1 MTKKNKDS
9 TKLELDGKKFKEKKK
24 KRKNFVVRDF
34 TREIKRVKWPENR
47 QYFKLFVYVIIF
59 LLVTTLFFFGIVT
72 GFTQLFN
79 VLGIGV

>member
-9 TKLELDGKKFKEKKK
+9 TKLELGGKKIKEKKK
-24 KRKNFVVRDF
+24 KRKNYVVRDF

>member
-9 TKLELDGKKFKEKKK
+9 TKLELGGKKIKEKKK